1 MYNLLSAN
9 FARLRKSRAFY
20 VAVAAMLL
28 YALFVVGTCWRAFLS
43 GQPFEA
49 GMEDL
54 LLFAFATARVI
65 PTPAFMTAPLVSL
78 FLGTEFSDGA
88 LRNKLIAGRTRTE
101 IYFANL
107 LTCMG
112 AALLLAMVYIVLT
125 FAAGMP
131 VLKGFRI
138 PIPQVLALLGAGLL
152 ALCAYGSVLNMA
164 AMLMGNKANTAIL
177 TLTAAVVVTV
187 FLGITL
193 ERLDAPEFTAI
204 YDITGRYIEERIPNP
219 AYIRPPARAGY
230 EFLLDLF
237 PTGQC
242 LRLSVQEVEKLWR
255 LPLLSLAVIAGSSAV
270 GAGCF
275 CRKDIR

>member
-1 MYNLLSAN
+1 MGNLLTAG
-9 FARLRKSRAFY
+9 LRRMVKSRAFLLALLAELAY
-20 VAVAAMLL
+20 TALVVLVCWDHYAANTGSYTLESVLTAGFGLMG
-28 YALFVVGTCWRAFLS
+28 YLS
-43 GQPFEA
+43 VPSLIA
-49 GMEDL
+49 
-54 LLFAFATARVI
+54 
-65 PTPAFMTAPLVSL
+65 APLLCVH
-78 FLGTEFSDGA
+78 LGTEYSENA

-193 ERLDAPEFTAI
+193 ERLDAPEFTTI
-204 YDITGRYIEERIPNP
+204 YDITGRYIEEKIPNP
-219 AYIRPPARAGY
+219 A
-230 EFLLDLF
+230 
-237 PTGQC
+237 C